1 MNKRFFLIEQDLVLL
16 KKQNSQMFQY
26 SFLTHTWY
34 SVPELKGIER
44 HPELITEVTEEEAND
59 YIFAVEKMIE
69 NLKPNKTK

>member
-34 SVPELKGIER
+34 SVRKLKGIER
-44 HPELITEVTEEEAND
+44 HPELVTEVTEEEAND